1 MATVITKEH
10 VGLHEVKRC
19 SFEELIEILNSK
31 TEDCQHEEI
40 LKEFKKSVKK
50 FEERAKVYNLSL
62 EKLEPKMVDI
72 ALEIA
77 REVVSVE
84 LDKSSADIA
93 IKLGSELIKELQNAS
108 KIKLKVNPKDYEAIL
123 GYLGQ
128 LSHVEIMA
136 DSEVNIGGVIAL
148 SDTKE
153 IDAQISK
160 RFKKV
165 KKVVMDCKNK

>member
-1 MATVITKEH
+1 MATLITKEQ

-19 SFEELIEILNSK
+19 SFEELIEILNSQ
-31 TEDCQHEEI
+31 TEDCKHEDI
-40 LKEFKKSVKK
+40 LKEFKNSIKK
-50 FEERAKVYNLSL
+50 FEDRAKAYNLYL

-84 LDKSSADIA
+84 LDKNSTDIA
-93 IKLGSELIKELQNAS
+93 MKLGSELIKELQSAS

-123 GYLGQ
+123 EYLGQ
-128 LSHVEIMA
+128 LSYVEIMA
-136 DSEVNIGGVIAL
+136 DSEVNIGGVVAL

-153 IDAQISK
+153 IDAQLST
-160 RFKKV
+160 RFKKAKEV
-165 KKVVMDCKNK
+165 IVGYKDR